1 MKHVDVRVIGL
12 VQGVFFRASAQRA
25 AEGLGVTGT
34 ARNEADGSVFLEAEG
49 SDEAVERFVAWC
61 RRGPSHARVDRLAV
75 VEGEIRGY
83 RGFTITG

>member
-1 MKHVDVRVIGL
+1 MKHVDVRVFGL

-25 AEGLGVTGT
+25 AEDLGVKGT

-49 SDEAVERFVAWC
+49 SDEAVGRFVAWC

-75 VEGEIRGY
+75 VEGKVRGY